1 MTTIAQLLNTK
12 GNQIW
17 SVKPEATI
25 FEALEIMSEKE
36 IGALLVMEG
45 EKLMGIFSERD
56 YARNVILKGKSS
68 KNTLVGELMTKKVF
82 FIDSEKTIND
92 CMAIMTIKHVRHL
105 PIIENDK
112 VIGIVTFFDK
122 FFAKS
127 KDD

>member
-1 MTTIAQLLNTK
+1 
-12 GNQIW
+12 
-17 SVKPEATI
+17 
-25 FEALEIMSEKE
+25 MSEKE

-105 PIIENDK
+105 PVFENDK
-112 VIGIVTFFDK
+112 VIGIVTIGDVV
-122 FFAKS
+122 S
-127 KDD
+127 KIISEHEYTIQHLENYITGTQR